1 MSSGRGERA
10 LRANVR
16 LLGDL
21 LGRVLVEQEGPEF
34 LELEERIRTL
44 ARRVRRGSRRP
55 EDLAAAV
62 RRLGVAEQGSVLR
75 AFALFFQLANIAEQH
90 HRLRRRR
97 EYEHEGRVPRE
108 SLEDAVGRLRAAG
121 VSDGDL
127 TAALAAAHVTP
138 VVTAHPTEATRRT
151 VLTAHRRIVVLLRE
165 LDDPAL
171 PPTRAAEVEDTLA
184 EEITILWQTDE
195 VSARRPRVVDEI
207 RHGLWFFETSLW
219 DAVPEL
225 ARRLRR
231 DLPGVAVPLRFGSW
245 IGGDMDGNPNA
256 GAKTIDEALERARLL
271 ARELYQREIRRLGE
285 AWGMAADLVGP
296 TPQLP
301 TDAPEPYRAELVRI
315 WGRLADDGYADGEA
329 LLVDLRSLDA
339 ALRAHRGNRIADGA
353 LADVIVRA
361 EVFGLHLAA
370 LDVRIHATEV
380 RDTSERLRAALVAV
394 SRAQRRHGAAAFGRL
409 IVSMTRTADDV
420 LGAEELAAEAGAQ
433 LEGVPLL
440 ETIADLRGARDL
452 VGELLERRPRPA
464 QEVMVGY
471 SDSGKDGG
479 VFTAGWEIYRA
490 QEELVALARERQVE
504 LTLFQGR
511 GGAAGRGGG
520 PGYSAILAQPPGA
533 IAGRLKLTEQGET
546 ISFKYGLPGLAE
558 RNLEASVAATLLTAF
573 PRQAGIVAPP
583 RGARAVMEA
592 LSGSA
597 HATYRGLVWDD
608 QGFPAFF
615 RAFTPV
621 RELAALPLG
630 SRPVVRPEA
639 AGSDELS
646 ALRAI
651 PWVFAWTQNRCLLPA
666 WYGTGT
672 ALHEHGLDGR
682 ALRRLRRLYR
692 DWPFFRALLENLE
705 MTLAKSSLEIAE
717 GYLQLVPA
725 ELDPARYW
733 QLIAAEHERSV
744 DAVLLVVEATKLLD
758 RQPLVQRS
766 IELRNPYVDPMNAI
780 QVELIAAHRAGD
792 RAALRPL
799 LRSIAGI
806 AAGLRNT
813 G

>member
-1 MSSGRGERA
+1 M
-10 LRANVR
+10 RANVR
-16 LLGDL
+16 VLGDL
-21 LGRVLVEQEGPEF
+21 LGRVLVEQEGPKF
-34 LELEERIRTL
+34 LELEERIRAL
-44 ARRVRRGSRRP
+44 ARRVRRGSRSP
-55 EDLAAAV
+55 AELAAAV
-62 RRLGVAEQGSVLR
+62 RGLDVAEQGSVLR

-108 SLEDAVGRLRAAG
+108 SLEDAVGLLRTAGIGDERLK
-121 VSDGDL
+121 
-127 TAALAAAHVTP
+127 AALATAHVTP
-138 VVTAHPTEATRRT
+138 VVTAHPTEAARRT
-151 VLTAHRRIVVLLRE
+151 VLTAHRRIAVLLRE

-171 PPTRAAEVEDTLA
+171 PPTRAAEIEDTLA

-195 VSARRPRVVDEI
+195 VSVRRPRVVDEI

-231 DLPGVAVPLRFGSW
+231 DVPGAVVPLRFGSW

-285 AWGMAADLVGP
+285 AWGMAADLIGP
-296 TPQLP
+296 TPELP
-301 TDAPEPYRAELVRI
+301 ADSPEPYRAELVRI
-315 WGRLADDGYADGEA
+315 WGRLADDGYADGAA
-329 LLVDLRSLDA
+329 LLADLRLLDV
-339 ALRAHRGNRIADGA
+339 ALRAHRGDRIADGA

-370 LDVRIHATEV
+370 LDVRVHAGEV
-380 RDTSERLRAALVAV
+380 RVASERFRAALVAV
-394 SRAQRRHGAAAFGRL
+394 ARAQRRHGTTAFGRL

-420 LGAEELAAEAGAQ
+420 LCAEELAAEAGVE
-433 LEGVPLL
+433 LDGVPLL
-440 ETIADLRGARDL
+440 ETIADLRGAREL
-452 VGELLERRPRPA
+452 VGELLDRRPRAA

-471 SDSGKDGG
+471 SDSSKDGG
-479 VFTAGWEIYRA
+479 AFTAGWEIYRA
-490 QEELVALARERQVE
+490 QEELVSLARERHVE

-558 RNLEASVAATLLTAF
+558 RNLEAAVAATLLTAF
-573 PRQAGIVAPP
+573 PRQAGVIEPP
-583 RGARAVMEA
+583 RGARAAMDA
-592 LSGSA
+592 LSASA
-597 HATYRGLVWDD
+597 HETYRGLVWDD
-608 QGFPAFF
+608 PGFPAFF

-639 AGSDELS
+639 AGSDKLS

-651 PWVFAWTQNRCLLPA
+651 PWVFAWTQTRCLLPA

-672 ALHEHGLDGR
+672 ALHEHGLSGGS
-682 ALRRLRRLYR
+682 LRRLRRLYR

-717 GYLQLVPA
+717 GYLQLVPP
-725 ELDPARYW
+725 EIDPGRYW
-733 QLIAAEHERSV
+733 SLIAAEHERSV
-744 DAVLLVVEATKLLD
+744 DAVLVVVEATKLLD

-792 RAALRPL
+792 EAALRPL